1 MAFCPTEEK
10 MYGYEDSRFE
20 KVVDVNFHC
29 SICRNVLKEPRT
41 CRNNEHIFCLGCI
54 SEHLRVNSQTCPE
67 CKEDLSV
74 DTLRRARLASNCLS
88 KLKIN
93 CDHASRGCVELTCLE
108 DLETH
113 VANCGYAPVLCSNA
127 ECGMVINKRERV
139 HHETEI
145 CQYRKMKCHDCR
157 QIQEDVGTLKGSL
170 MELDGKVEAAN
181 KEMKKSVGELT
192 GSLSELDGKVEAA
205 NKEMKKTVGELKGS
219 LSELD
224 GKVEVANKEM
234 KKTSAKLDGSL
245 RELDGKVEAANKE
258 MKKTVGELKGSLS
271 ELDGK
276 VEATNKE
283 MKKTVGKL
291 DGSLKELDGKV
302 EAVKNSQ
309 DQMKQEQQKVKKE
322 VEDIKKGVKDVK
334 ETVSKVNKD
343 VDKVKVITSQVLE
356 KLNMLELLN
365 KLPSLTEGM
374 FKTPREDILIAGGR
388 ALSNNSTEIYSWEK
402 NGWFEVSM
410 NKGHSGASSF
420 IYNDQLFVVGGAG
433 TKTIETLDLNELLLK
448 WMKYPG
454 KLPYRGDDHQ
464 TVAYQQRIIHI
475 GGYNYDQRRL
485 SDMISELQL
494 TSPVTMKKLCQMPDP
509 RSRHGAETFED
520 KVMIL
525 GGEDHNSRPL
535 NSVLEFDVKKSECK
549 EMPPL
554 PHPVTRMATVRW
566 RDQVV
571 VLGGRDENRQ
581 ALNDVFMYDCKTGKT
596 TALPSML
603 EKRVKCCAVI
613 TGNTIVVVGGEN
625 EKNGD
630 LSSVEC
636 FTMGGSTWEYLPA
649 MNKARYGAVAEVLPP
664 TKRKYVLV

>member
-10 MYGYEDSRFE
+10 IYGYEDSRFE
-20 KVVDVNFHC
+20 KDVDENFHC
-29 SICRNVLKEPRT
+29 SICHNVLKDPRT
-41 CRNNEHIFCLGCI
+41 CRNNEHIFCLACI

-67 CKEDLSV
+67 CKEHLSV

-93 CDHASRGCVELTCLE
+93 CDHTSRGCPELTCVE

-113 VANCGYAPVLCSNA
+113 VANCGYAPVLCSNV
-127 ECGMVINKRERV
+127 ECGMVINKRESV
-139 HHETEI
+139 HHEAEI

-157 QIQEDVGTLKGSL
+157 QIQEDVGTLKGS
-170 MELDGKVEAAN
+170 
-181 KEMKKSVGELT
+181 SI
-192 GSLSELDGKVEAA
+192 ELDGKVEAA
-205 NKEMKKTVGELKGS
+205 NKEMKKTVGELKGN

-234 KKTSAKLDGSL
+234 KKTVAKLDGSL
-245 RELDGKVEAANKE
+245 KALDGKVEAANKE
-258 MKKTVGELKGSLS
+258 MKNTVGELKESLK

-276 VEATNKE
+276 VEAANKE
-283 MKKTVGKL
+283 IKNNHVDMKKVVGKL
-291 DGSLKELDGKV
+291 GGRLNELDGKV

-309 DQMKQEQQKVKKE
+309 DQIKQEVKY
-322 VEDIKKGVKDVK
+322 VK
-334 ETVSKVNKD
+334 ESISKVNKD
-343 VDKVKVITSQVLE
+343 VDQVKVMTSQVLE
-356 KLNMLELLN
+356 KLIMIEQR
-365 KLPSLTEGM
+365 KKPPFPPE
-374 FKTPREDILIAGGR
+374 KIPKPPREDMLIAGGR

-402 NGWFEVSM
+402 NGWFEVSTM

-420 IYNDQLFVVGGAG
+420 TFNDQLFVVGGAG
-433 TKTIETLDLNELLLK
+433 TKTIETLNLNELVLK

-475 GGYNYDQRRL
+475 GGYNYDPRW
-485 SDMISELQL
+485 SDVISELQL
-494 TSPVTMKKLCQMPDP
+494 TSPVTIKKLCQMPDP

-520 KVMIL
+520 KVLIL
-525 GGEDHNSRPL
+525 GGEDRNSRPL
-535 NSVLEFDVKKSECK
+535 NSVLEFDVKKNECK

-571 VLGGRDENRQ
+571 VLGGRDKDRQ

-613 TGNTIVVVGGEN
+613 TGNTIVVMGGEN

-630 LSSVEC
+630 LNSVEC
-636 FTMGGSTWEYLPA
+636 FTMGDSTWEYLPA
-649 MNKARYGAVAEVLPP
+649 MNKVRYGAVAEVLPP
-664 TKRKYVLV
+664 TRKYV